1 VENDPLANT
10 FHVAR
15 SQEEE
20 VSVLTL
26 SGYLDA
32 YTAPQ
37 FEKAIQEEYDSGHI
51 RIVVDCA
58 GLTYISSAG
67 LGVFMSF
74 IEDVREA
81 GGDIKICSVVPTV
94 YQVFDILGFPE
105 LFEIVPARADAIQKF
120 SRASGQEA

>member
-1 VENDPLANT
+1 LPNT
-10 FHVAR
+10 FSLAR
-15 SQEEE
+15 SQEGG

-37 FEKAIQEEYDSGHI
+37 FEKAIQEEYDSGRI

-94 YQVFDILGFPE
+94 YEVFEILGFPE
-105 LFEIVPARADAIQKF
+105 LFEIVPARADAMQKF
-120 SRASGQEA
+120 GRASGQEA